1 MAWIMVKKYLIVVFL
16 ILNIILTGC
25 GDVRILERLGI
36 TQITSYDY
44 LPDEEESDN
53 KLLVSI
59 AMPRVNPENGEIKRE
74 VLTTKSKTSKEAR
87 IKLAQKTELKVVSGQ
102 LRVALFGL
110 SLSKNG
116 VWEHIDTLMRDPAIS
131 QRVKVAVVN
140 GNANDMLKKDYSS
153 HPRTGQYIDLLL
165 EKETKAQNI
174 PEVSLY
180 EFSRDLLDD
189 GIDPVA
195 PILKQKEKSIIIDGI
210 GLFKNDKYITKIKPE
225 KVLIFSILSDTIKGG
240 ETSID
245 LGEIGREN
253 ENVMFSSLISKRDIK
268 VKSNVKQN
276 RFTVNINIEIKGS
289 VLEYIGDLKI
299 NKDKDRKELEK
310 LISEYFSK
318 ETKEMIE
325 TMKEH
330 RVDSVGLGKYVRN
343 SLPYNEWKKLKWDEV
358 YSDLEVNCNAKIKIK
373 DYGKWFY

>member
-1 MAWIMVKKYLIVVFL
+1 
-16 ILNIILTGC
+16 
-25 GDVRILERLGI
+25 
-36 TQITSYDY
+36 
-44 LPDEEESDN
+44 
-53 KLLVSI
+53 
-59 AMPRVNPENGEIKRE
+59 
-74 VLTTKSKTSKEAR
+74 
-87 IKLAQKTELKVVSGQ
+87 
-102 LRVALFGL
+102 
-110 SLSKNG
+110 
-116 VWEHIDTLMRDPAIS
+116 
-131 QRVKVAVVN
+131 
-140 GNANDMLKKDYSS
+140 MLKKNFSS
-153 HPRTGQYIDLLL
+153 HPRTGQYIDRLL

-180 EFSRDLLDD
+180 EFTRDLLDD

-195 PILKQKEKSIIIDGI
+195 PILKQTEKDIIIDGI

-253 ENVMFSSLISKRDIK
+253 ESVMFSSLISKREIK
-268 VKSNVKQN
+268 VKSNAMQN

-289 VLEYIGDLKI
+289 VLEYIGELKI
-299 NKDKDRKELEK
+299 NKGKDRKELEK

-330 RVDSVGLGKYVRN
+330 KVDSVGLGKYVRN

-358 YSDLEVNCNAKIKIK
+358 YPDLEVNCNAKVKIK

>member
-1 MAWIMVKKYLIVVFL
+1 MVKKYLRVVCSVMIIV
-16 ILNIILTGC
+16 LTGC
-25 GDVRILERLGI
+25 GDVRILEKLGI
-36 TQITSYDY
+36 TQITSYDL
-44 LPDEEESDN
+44 LPDDEESDN

-59 AMPRVNPENGEIKRE
+59 AMPRVNPENGDIKRA

-87 IKLAQKTELKVVSGQ
+87 IKLAQQTELKVVSGQ
-102 LRVALFGL
+102 LRVVLFGL
-110 SLSKNG
+110 SLSKNR

-131 QRVKVAVVN
+131 QRVRVAVVN
-140 GNANDMLKKDYSS
+140 GNANDMIIKEFPA
-153 HPRTGQYIDLLL
+153 HPRTGQYIDRLL

-180 EFSRDLLDD
+180 EFTRDLLDD

-195 PILKQKEKSIIIDGI
+195 PILKQTEKDIIIDGI
-210 GLFKNDKYITKIKPE
+210 GLFKNDKYITKIKPK

-245 LGEIGREN
+245 LGKIGRAN

-268 VKSNVKQN
+268 VKSNPKQN
-276 RFTVNINIEIKGS
+276 RFTVNIDIEIKGS
-289 VLEYIGDLKI
+289 VLEYIGELKI

-330 RVDSVGLGKYVRN
+330 KVDSVGLGKYVRN

-358 YSDLEVNCNAKIKIK
+358 YPGLEVNCTAKVKIK

>member
-1 MAWIMVKKYLIVVFL
+1 MVKKYLRVVCLVMIIV
-16 ILNIILTGC
+16 LTGC
-25 GDVRILERLGI
+25 GDVRILEKLGI
-36 TQITSYDY
+36 TQITSYDL

-59 AMPRVNPENGEIKRE
+59 AMPRVNPENGSIKRE

-87 IKLAQKTELKVVSGQ
+87 IKLAQQTELKVVSGQ
-102 LRVALFGL
+102 LRVVLFGL
-110 SLSKNG
+110 SLSKNR

-131 QRVKVAVVN
+131 QRVRVAVVN
-140 GNANDMLKKDYSS
+140 GNANDMLIKEFPA
-153 HPRTGQYIDLLL
+153 HPRTGQYIDRLL

-180 EFSRDLLDD
+180 EFTRDLLDD
-189 GIDPVA
+189 GTDPVA
-195 PILKQKEKSIIIDGI
+195 PILKQTEKDIIIDGI
-210 GLFKNDKYITKIKPE
+210 GLFKNDKYITKIKPK
-225 KVLIFSILSDTIKGG
+225 KVLIFAILSDTIKGG
-240 ETSID
+240 ETNID
-245 LGEIGREN
+245 LGEIGRKN

-268 VKSNVKQN
+268 VKSNAKQN
-276 RFTVNINIEIKGS
+276 KFTVNIDIEIKGS
-289 VLEYIGDLKI
+289 VLEYIGELKV

-330 RVDSVGLGKYVRN
+330 KVDSIGLGKYVRN

-358 YSDLEVNCNAKIKIK
+358 YPYLEVNCNAKVKIK